1 MEIAKKYISFYESLP
16 AIVKFILA
24 LFFNIPSAI
33 YRLCLSIKAKS
44 FLGVVLAIILL
55 CTGGLAILWVIDLI
69 TIIFKNKVYW
79 IN

>member
-1 MEIAKKYISFYESLP
+1 MKLAKNYISFYEGLP

-44 FLGVVLAIILL
+44 FLGIVLAIILL
-55 CTGGLAILWVIDLI
+55 CTGGFAILWVIDLL
-69 TIIFKNKVYW
+69 TIIFKNKIYW